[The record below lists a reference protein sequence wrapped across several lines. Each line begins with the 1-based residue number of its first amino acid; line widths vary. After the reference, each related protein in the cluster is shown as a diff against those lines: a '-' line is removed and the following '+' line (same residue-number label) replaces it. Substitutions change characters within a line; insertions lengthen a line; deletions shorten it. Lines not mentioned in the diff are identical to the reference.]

1 MQGLCLSKTLEK
13 RHWAARCHTVTVTPE
28 PWSGSRLGPRHH
40 LAALRMLK
48 SLPSFFTG
56 AGFEVLP
63 SLESLHVEASRA
75 VCPLASASV
84 RHLSLEGTCGCR
96 MSEYPTI
103 GDLLQLRSI
112 SLKLVPDM
120 RV

>member
-1 MQGLCLSKTLEK
+1 MEWKQAGTQ
-13 RHWAARCHTVTVTPE
+13 TP
-28 PWSGSRLGPRHH
+28 PRPSMHAQKFALGC
-40 LAALRMLK
+40 A
-48 SLPSFFTG
+48 G
-56 AGFEVLP
+56 AGFKVLP
-63 SLESLHVEASRA
+63 SLESLHIEASRA

-103 GDLLQLRSI
+103 GSLLQLRSI
-112 SLKLVPDM
+112 SLKLVPNM

>member
-1 MQGLCLSKTLEK
+1 MEWKQAGTQTPFRPSMP
-13 RHWAARCHTVTVTPE
+13 ARKFAVD
-28 PWSGSRLGPRHH
+28 G
-40 LAALRMLK
+40 A
-48 SLPSFFTG
+48 G

-75 VCPLASASV
+75 VSPLASASV

-103 GDLLQLRSI
+103 GGLLQLRSI
-112 SLKLVPDM
+112 SLKLVPNM

>member
-1 MQGLCLSKTLEK
+1 MITGEVLHIAGEIGVIS
-13 RHWAARCHTVTVTPE
+13 
-28 PWSGSRLGPRHH
+28 
-40 LAALRMLK
+40 AL
-48 SLPSFFTG
+48 SLPSMVQAQALRF
-56 AGFEVLP
+56 LP

-75 VCPLASASV
+75 VSPLASASV

-103 GDLLQLRSI
+103 GGLLQLRSI
-112 SLKLVPDM
+112 SLKLVPNM